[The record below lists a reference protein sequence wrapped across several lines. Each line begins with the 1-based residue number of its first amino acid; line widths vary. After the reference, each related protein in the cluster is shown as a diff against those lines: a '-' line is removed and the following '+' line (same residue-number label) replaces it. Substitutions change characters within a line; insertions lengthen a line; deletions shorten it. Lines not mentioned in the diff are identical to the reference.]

1 MECTGKLTNISRDWH
16 SNKLNVTFSLNESV
30 EGEIEKIKDV
40 EKLSIKVV
48 KYRKKRSLDANAYM
62 WVLLSKIAEV
72 IHSNKDDVYI
82 EMLSRYGVF
91 THIIVKKSVVDKV
104 KSEWR
109 TVRELGEIN
118 VNGSQ
123 GVQLQCYFGSSTYDS
138 KEMAT
143 LIDGVVREAKELGIE
158 TLPPDE
164 LNRMK
169 RNWDIEI
176 NSTKK

>member
-1 MECTGKLTNISRDWH
+1 MECTGKLTNISRDWQ

-40 EKLSIKVV
+40 EKLSIKAV

-72 IHSNKDDVYI
+72 IHSNKDDVYL
-82 EMLSRYGVF
+82 EMLSSYGVF

-169 RNWDIEI
+169 REWDIEI